1 MLKKNSLILAKMSAV
16 VNERARKK
24 IITKNSNFIELS
36 QEIGHVKITFHIPES
51 YRVNK

>member
-1 MLKKNSLILAKMSAV
+1 MLAKMPAV
-16 VNERARKK
+16 VNERTRKN
-24 IITKNSNFIELS
+24 IIIKNSNSINFS

>member
-1 MLKKNSLILAKMSAV
+1 MSAV
-16 VNERARKK
+16 VNERTRKN
-24 IITKNSNFIELS
+24 IITKNSSSIYLL